1 MYSNSRGIRSKVH
14 SLNAALDNEKPDILI
29 LVETQLAGKYNIKID
44 GYDKQIKRNRST
56 KGGGLLV
63 ATRNSSDLEMLLVSC
78 DETQEQ
84 MCIQVSNR
92 IWKFRLIVAY
102 GLQESRSSEEDLDD
116 WYYKFEKITAQNEE
130 EAVIIIGD

>member
-14 SLNAALDNEKPDILI
+14 SLNAALDNEKPDIII

-102 GLQESRSSEEDLDD
+102 GLQEIRSSEAEVLILYHDLMV
-116 WYYKFEKITAQNEE
+116 KSMKNRKNSSKH
-130 EAVIIIGD
+130 V